1 MYQIDEA
8 VKYNLKVMRLE
19 RGLTQQA
26 LADMAGLT
34 KQTVSNIETGQGGAN
49 SKTLERLAESLA
61 VSPLAFFKE
70 PKKGAGIEFKRVS
83 PTKEAKLNR
92 EQYAAML
99 EKAVA
104 RIIEDAK
111 LQLYLICVKP
121 AIKDMFAMNR
131 DRLLD
136 SLNAER
142 SGMNYFVLTDFEDSL
157 LELIDKAV
165 FPNKRA
171 DDDLDELVE
180 D

>member
-1 MYQIDEA
+1 MYTIDEA

-34 KQTVSNIETGQGGAN
+34 KQTVSNLEKGQGGN
-49 SKTLERLAESLA
+49 NRTLERLAESLA

-83 PTKEAKLNR
+83 PKDAKLNR

-99 EKAVA
+99 EKAA
-104 RIIEDAK
+104 DRILKHAEVK
-111 LQLYLICVKP
+111 LCSICVKP

-142 SGMNYFVLTDFEDSL
+142 SGMNYFVLTAFEDAL
-157 LELIDKAV
+157 LTLIDKAV
-165 FPNKRA
+165 FQNKSA

>member
-1 MYQIDEA
+1 MYTIDEA

-34 KQTVSNIETGQGGAN
+34 KQTVSNLEKGQGGN
-49 SKTLERLAESLA
+49 NRTLERLAESLA

-83 PTKEAKLNR
+83 PTKNAKFNR

-165 FPNKRA
+165 FQNKSA